1 MRVTLIILLFL
12 STAACQKST
21 CDSLGARADTCD
33 TARGRYVEREQALC
47 TVVRNEL
54 GQNTFDPFASCITGA
69 SCEAAN
75 TFQSCQQE
83 HIPAASE
90 DPCLRFKLWA
100 SSCSLEPSGTE
111 DNCGGLSSGLTSE
124 LFSSWVDCMTTDGCP
139 AQTDNRYAACQE
151 FIVPSGVTD
160 ALEACGLLV
169 EWTED
174 CSDETSGALA
184 VDSQSVA
191 ACMLQLELFTGASML
206 TYAQCLQDV
215 ECNDLAMRL
224 QCLSELRFQQ
234 DSPIESQ
241 CESLI
246 NFAQSCEIELNV
258 ESVDVCVRFFAPFTP
273 ASFETYV
280 TCMTG
285 SGCEGVDA
293 ATCSSLLV
301 LSSPNP

>member
-1 MRVTLIILLFL
+1 MRVLLIILCVL
-12 STAACQKST
+12 SSACQKST
-21 CDSLGARADTCD
+21 CDTLGARADTCD

-54 GQNTFDPFASCITGA
+54 GQATFDPFASCI
-69 SCEAAN
+69 SDSKCDDPQ
-75 TFQSCQQE
+75 TFQSCQEE
-83 HIPAASE
+83 HIPIATE

-100 SSCSLEPSGTE
+100 TSCSLEPTGTE
-111 DNCGGLSSGLTSE
+111 DDCGGLSSGLTSD

-139 AQTDNRYAACQE
+139 AQTDNRYASCQE

-169 EWTED
+169 EWTEG
-174 CSDETSGALA
+174 CEGQTSGVLA
-184 VDSQSVA
+184 VDTQNVA
-191 ACMLQLELFTGASML
+191 ACMLQLELFTGESML
-206 TYAQCLQDV
+206 TYARCLEDV
-215 ECNDLAMRL
+215 DCNDLAMRL

-241 CESLI
+241 CETLI
-246 NFAQSCEIELNV
+246 GFAQNCEIELDV

-273 ASFETYV
+273 ESFDAYV
-280 TCMTG
+280 ACMTG

-293 ATCSSLLV
+293 RTCSTQLV
-301 LSSPNP
+301 LSSPD